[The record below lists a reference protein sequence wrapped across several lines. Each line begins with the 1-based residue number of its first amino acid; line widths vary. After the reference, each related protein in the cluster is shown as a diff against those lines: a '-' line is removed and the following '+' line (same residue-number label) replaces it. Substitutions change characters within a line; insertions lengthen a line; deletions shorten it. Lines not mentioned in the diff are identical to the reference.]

1 MGMRPE
7 GFLDESRLHAVQR
20 LLLAAGRKRPAS
32 GHLRGKNPGREI
44 RREAF
49 SLKGFSLID
58 FPLRA
63 ISLKAFSLRA
73 FHLAVSRP
81 ADTRG
86 KPGRPAP

>member
-44 RREAF
+44 RHEAF
-49 SLKGFSLID
+49 SLKGFFLND
-58 FPLRA
+58 F
-63 ISLKAFSLRA
+63 SLKSYFLKGFCLKAL
-73 FHLAVSRP
+73 P
-81 ADTRG
+81 
-86 KPGRPAP
+86 